1 MKFVINVDKLLKELA
16 PSEYFGIM
24 QGNQVTTYRAMVK
37 CVTDDN
43 GNALEPLEARRAIDT
58 MSNNSMA
65 DFERVQAE
73 FTKAL
78 IDALVNPTS
87 GNG

>member
-1 MKFVINVDKLLKELA
+1 MKFVINVEKLLKDLP

-37 CVTDDN
+37 CVADDN
-43 GNALEPLEARRAIDT
+43 GVMLEPLAARKAIDT
-58 MSNNSMA
+58 MANNSMA
-65 DFERVQAE
+65 EFEKVQAE

-78 IDALVNPTS
+78 VDALVNPTS